1 MKTRGFEIVQL
12 YLEKDIFLPKRNTSH
27 SAGYDLE
34 AAETVIISPGE
45 IIPCPTG
52 LKAYMQDSEVLQ
64 IYPRSSLAVKKHLIL
79 INSVGIIDKD
89 YYNNESNEGHI
100 QVLLYNYGKEPVT
113 IQKHERVAQGIFMT
127 FLKADNEP
135 NQHVKRLGGFGST
148 GN

>member
-1 MKTRGFEIVQL
+1 
-12 YLEKDIFLPKRNTSH
+12 
-27 SAGYDLE
+27 
-34 AAETVIISPGE
+34 
-45 IIPCPTG
+45 
-52 LKAYMQDSEVLQ
+52 
-64 IYPRSSLAVKKHLIL
+64 LIL

-100 QVLLYNYGKEPVT
+100 QVLLYNYGKETVT

-135 NQHVKRLGGFGST
+135 NQHAKRLGGFGST